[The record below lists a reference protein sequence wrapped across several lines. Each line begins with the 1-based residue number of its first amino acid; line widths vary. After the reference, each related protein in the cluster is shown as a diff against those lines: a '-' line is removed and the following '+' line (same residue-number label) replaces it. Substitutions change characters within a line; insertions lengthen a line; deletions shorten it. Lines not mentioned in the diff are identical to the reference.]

1 MLDSNKSLSTI
12 NFDIDKIQEQ
22 IDSNDRL
29 IKPAYESNYTSVSST
44 NHLVL
49 DDLTVFN
56 QDYDL
61 SNEIGVNSNSSLLDM
76 TKLRSSSQTV
86 SHHELKIIK
95 ENQRL
100 LKINKMLQDKIKK
113 LEVHRKG
120 MYMKNDFR
128 SNQTQKLNLEL
139 FQLKEKY
146 DDLNKQMNSVENEN
160 LELKV
165 ELRKLREHNQETIEK
180 YEHMKDVFQP
190 TVETEVKG
198 IKDRLMSRIEQ
209 LELDNKVLKGES
221 EYNRQMYELTQNS
234 TEIKNVVDKLSIM
247 FLSKRY
253 ELDFLTTEQQKLVK
267 SLFGDHMAKIYHD
280 KLEKVKMEYKESL
293 NKQKEEI
300 SKFLEMSLNLL
311 NQLLNMNDYKN
322 NERLLKMKIF

>member
-322 NERLLKMKIF
+322 NERLLKMKIY

>member
-160 LELKV
+160 LELRV

-322 NERLLKMKIF
+322 NERLLKMKIY